1 MDEKDQAPAKKEDD
15 VVFVHSATESGDGLR
30 VVRKRG
36 EALEIGELRGIREG
50 QPIHGDVVKLV
61 PREGQERIFDV
72 EVLLKAPA
80 PISVPSRTGPAQV
93 ATTAYRTNWESIFG
107 SGDAPPN

>member
-1 MDEKDQAPAKKEDD
+1 MDDKDQAPATKVDD
-15 VVFVHSATESGDGLR
+15 VVFVHSPTEGGDGLR

-50 QPIHGDVVKLV
+50 QPIHGDVVKLT
-61 PREGQERIFDV
+61 PREGQDRVFDV

-80 PISVPSRTGPAQV
+80 PRLAPARTGPAQV
-93 ATTAYRTNWESIFG
+93 ASAAYRSNWESIFG
-107 SGDAPPN
+107 GGDAPN

>member
-15 VVFVHSATESGDGLR
+15 VVFVHSATESGDGLH

-61 PREGQERIFDV
+61 PREGQERVFDV

-80 PISVPSRTGPAQV
+80 QRPAPSRTGPAQV

-107 SGDAPPN
+107 SGDAPN